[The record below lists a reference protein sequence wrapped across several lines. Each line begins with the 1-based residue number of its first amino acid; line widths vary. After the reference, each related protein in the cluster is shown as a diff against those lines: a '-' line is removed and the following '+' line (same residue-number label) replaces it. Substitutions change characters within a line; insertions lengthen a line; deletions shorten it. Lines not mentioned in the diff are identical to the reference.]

1 MTAALAGSHGC
12 KDTKEPHEMWS
23 STFPGLQSGS
33 RSKDIMIY
41 KLTFSRKLVNSNFL
55 WPSRKVLTPISRLLS
70 FVLQSPL
77 LTTSMTQID
86 RIFMKSL
93 GRQPASA
100 PSWLSIAVWLRA
112 CCMSATVLRSGC
124 LDRVTN
130 TVCARSQITGIIV
143 TFRRNECHQ
152 TKSFDTSSF
161 HTEEDKK
168 RGQEI
173 ELWHKK
179 NPTLV

>member
-1 MTAALAGSHGC
+1 
-12 KDTKEPHEMWS
+12 MWS

-33 RSKDIMIY
+33 WSKDIMIY
-41 KLTFSRKLVNSNFL
+41 KMTFSRKLVNSNFL
-55 WPSRKVLTPISRLLS
+55 WPSRKVLTPIRRLLS
-70 FVLQSPL
+70 FVLQSPP
-77 LTTSMTQID
+77 LTMSMTQID

-100 PSWLSIAVWLRA
+100 PSWLSIAVWLSAR
-112 CCMSATVLRSGC
+112 CMSATVLRSGC

-152 TKSFDTSSF
+152 TKSLTRPHFILRRT
-161 HTEEDKK
+161 KK

-173 ELWHKK
+173 ELWHEK
-179 NPTLV
+179 NNYY